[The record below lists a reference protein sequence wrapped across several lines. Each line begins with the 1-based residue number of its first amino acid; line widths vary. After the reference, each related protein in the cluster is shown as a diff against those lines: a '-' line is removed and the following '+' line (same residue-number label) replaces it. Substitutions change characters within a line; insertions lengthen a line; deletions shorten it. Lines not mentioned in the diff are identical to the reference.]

1 MWLEPFSR
9 SLVRCTQQML
19 MIGDVTDAAVRKSTN
34 HYLWR
39 VLCFVF
45 LNQEFLCV
53 AQGGLT
59 ALGLCSLLPSPPKEL
74 GQQTLIWLLGSFL
87 ATDYLTQTCQVS
99 RLTVSW
105 QGTDKQV
112 KLYPQGGQDCSESD
126 NRVNHETKGLVSSGK
141 ELSVHK
147 KRETRVNC
155 ENTNHSA
162 VSMTLET
169 KYFT

>member
-1 MWLEPFSR
+1 
-9 SLVRCTQQML
+9 ML
-19 MIGDVTDAAVRKSTN
+19 TIGDVTDSAVRKSTN

-39 VLCFVF
+39 VLCLFCFVF
-45 LNQEFLCV
+45 LIQEFLCV

-59 ALGLCSLLPSPPKEL
+59 ARAYAVFFLHLPRSWDNR
-74 GQQTLIWLLGSFL
+74 QTLIWLLGSFL
-87 ATDYLTQTCQVS
+87 VTDYLTQTCQVS

-105 QGTDKQV
+105 RGTNKQV
-112 KLYPQGGQDCSESD
+112 KLYPQGGQDWSESD
-126 NRVNHETKGLVSSGK
+126 NGVNHETKGLVSSGK